1 MTVTKTPAEKLA
13 LQEILKVVLKV
24 KTRSRGAQRL
34 SPPPPP
40 KKKDLL
46 VTTSK
51 AVGQLQRV
59 GWFGKGVDLKLPFRM
74 SFDRQVSL
82 VTTGMWSDFEVGE
95 SQESIKRVGT
105 S

>member
-13 LQEILKVVLKV
+13 LQEILEVVLKV
-24 KTRSRGAQRL
+24 KTRSRGAQRP
-34 SPPPPP
+34 SPPLPP
-40 KKKDLL
+40 KKDLL
-46 VTTSK
+46 VITSK